1 MTHAVD
7 EIRHQ
12 ALRRLAIFA
21 VFLAVVLFVP
31 AGTLNYW
38 QAWIYWLLFTGLS
51 VGSTLY
57 FVKHDPALVRRRMH
71 AGARAETEK
80 SQKRIM
86 ALTSVCFLL
95 LYLVPSLDHRWQWS
109 SLPPWL
115 SLAADLGVALGYA
128 IILVVMKENS
138 YAAATIRVDEAQP
151 VISTGFYAL
160 VRHPMYAGAVV
171 MFGCTPLALGSYWGL
186 LVMLAIVPA
195 LAWRLIDE
203 ERYLKQHLPGYADY
217 CTRVR
222 YRLIPGIW

>member
-115 SLAADLGVALGYA
+115 SLAADLGVAL
-128 IILVVMKENS
+128 
-138 YAAATIRVDEAQP
+138 
-151 VISTGFYAL
+151 

>member
-1 MTHAVD
+1 MTA
-7 EIRHQ
+7 
-12 ALRRLAIFA
+12 AL
-21 VFLAVVLFVP
+21 
-31 AGTLNYW
+31 
-38 QAWIYWLLFTGLS
+38 QTGEHPNLS
-51 VGSTLY
+51 VT
-57 FVKHDPALVRRRMH
+57 F
-71 AGARAETEK
+71 
-80 SQKRIM
+80 
-86 ALTSVCFLL
+86 
-95 LYLVPSLDHRWQWS
+95 SLD
-109 SLPPWL
+109 
-115 SLAADLGVALGYA
+115 DETGDGGVALGYA